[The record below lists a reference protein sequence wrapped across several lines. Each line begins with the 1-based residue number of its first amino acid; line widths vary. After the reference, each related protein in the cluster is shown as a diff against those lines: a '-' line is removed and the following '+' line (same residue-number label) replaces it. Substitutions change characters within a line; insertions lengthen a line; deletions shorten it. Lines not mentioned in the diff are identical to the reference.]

1 MDICIV
7 AEGCYPY
14 VVGGVSGWIN
24 SMIRSFPKI
33 NFIILAVV
41 PDRDMR
47 GKFVYELPENVTAV
61 YETYLSDFDW
71 EGGKKKGKRTRL
83 GKKEY
88 LALRSILLNEDVDWD
103 TVFDMFQ
110 KETFSIDDLL
120 MGADFLRIVQEC
132 YKYRYPQ
139 IVFSDFLWTM
149 RSIFLPLFLILK
161 TPLPKA
167 DIYHCVAT
175 GYAGVL
181 GSMAKHFYRSAL
193 VISEH
198 GIYTREREEEL
209 LKASWVAGIYKN
221 IWIDQFHKM
230 SMLAYTRAD
239 TVTSLYSHARELQ
252 IGLGCP
258 EEKLRVT
265 PNGIDMDRFKDMPGK
280 TAEDEQY
287 VNIGAVLRVAPIKDV
302 KTMIRAFAFA
312 KEKLPSL
319 KLWVMGPTDE
329 DEEYA
334 KECFEL
340 VDALKV
346 EDVIFTG
353 RVNVTEYL
361 GRMDFT
367 LLTSISEGQPLTIL
381 EGFAAHK
388 PVVCTDVGCC
398 RELIY
403 GGDDFGTAG
412 ILCHIMNTAE
422 LAAAMVEMGK
432 SPRLRQE
439 MGENGYKRVAASYQ
453 IQQMINTYKE
463 IYEEIGWSY
472 GKLLPVEELDADYG
486 AVAGG
491 GYHEDWEYDA
501 DYAAITDD
509 SYQGEIE
516 DMGEGEVEDLDKI
529 EVEDM
534 DNMEFE
540 DLNQIEIE
548 DLDTTETWSAEEG
561 EYDAD
566 YAAVTAQRH

>member
-209 LKASWVAGIYKN
+209 LKASWVAGVYKN
-221 IWIDQFHKM
+221 IWIDQFRKM

-239 TVTSLYSHARELQ
+239 KVTSLYSHARELQ

-258 EEKLRVT
+258 EEKLQVT
-265 PNGIDMDRFKDMPGK
+265 PNGIDMDRFKNLSGK
-280 TAEDEQY
+280 MAEDEQY
-287 VNIGAVLRVAPIKDV
+287 INIGAVLRVAPIKDV

-319 KLWVMGPTDE
+319 KLWIMGPTDE

-403 GGDDFGTAG
+403 GEDDFGTAG

-432 SPRLRQE
+432 SPRIREE

-453 IQQMINTYKE
+453 IQQMVDTYKE
-463 IYEEIGWSY
+463 IYEQIGWSY
-472 GKLLPVEELDADYG
+472 GKLLPVEELDAEYG
-486 AVAGG
+486 AAAE

-501 DYAAITDD
+501 DYAAIPED
-509 SYQGEIE
+509 SYQS
-516 DMGEGEVEDLDKI
+516 EVEDLDAGEIEEVDKI
-529 EVEDM
+529 EFD
-534 DNMEFE
+534 
-540 DLNQIEIE
+540 DLDKIEIE
-548 DLDTTETWSAEEG
+548 DLDENEAWTAEEG
-561 EYDAD
+561 EYDSD
-566 YAAVTAQRH
+566 YADMTAE

>member
-24 SMIRSFPKI
+24 SMIRSFPNI

-83 GKKEY
+83 GRKEY
-88 LALRSILLNEDVDWD
+88 LALRSVLLNEDVDWD

-110 KETFSIDDLL
+110 KAAFSIDDLL

-193 VISEH
+193 VVSEH

-221 IWIDQFHKM
+221 IWIDQFRKM

-239 TVTSLYSHARELQ
+239 RVTSLYSHARELQ

-258 EEKLRVT
+258 EEKLQVT
-265 PNGIDMDRFKDMPGK
+265 PNGIDMERFQNLSGK
-280 TAEDEQY
+280 TAEDEPY
-287 VNIGAVLRVAPIKDV
+287 INIGAVLRVAPIKDV

-319 KLWVMGPTDE
+319 KLWIMGPTDE

-367 LLTSISEGQPLTIL
+367 ILTSISEGQPLTIL

-403 GGDDFGTAG
+403 GEDGFGTAG

-422 LAAAMVEMGK
+422 LAAAMVELGK
-432 SPRLRQE
+432 SPLMRQE
-439 MGENGYKRVAASYQ
+439 MGENGYKRVKASYQ
-453 IQQMINTYKE
+453 IQQMVNTYKE
-463 IYEEIGWSY
+463 IYEQIGWGY
-472 GKLLPVEELDADYG
+472 GKLLPVEEIDADYA
-486 AVAGG
+486 AVTTEQ
-491 GYHEDWEYDA
+491 YHEPWEYDA
-501 DYAAITDD
+501 DYEAITEESYKDD
-509 SYQGEIE
+509 I
-516 DMGEGEVEDLDKI
+516 I
-529 EVEDM
+529 
-534 DNMEFE
+534 
-540 DLNQIEIE
+540 DLNE
-548 DLDTTETWSAEEG
+548 AEAWAADVE

-566 YAAVTAQRH
+566 YAAVTAEHH

>member
-24 SMIRSFPKI
+24 SMIRSFPNI

-88 LALRSILLNEDVDWD
+88 LALRSILLNQDVDWD

-181 GSMAKHFYRSAL
+181 GSMAKHFHRSAL

-198 GIYTREREEEL
+198 GIYTREREEEI

-221 IWIDQFHKM
+221 IWIDQFRKM

-265 PNGIDMDRFKDMPGK
+265 PNGIDMDRFKDLPGK
-280 TAEDEQY
+280 KAEDEQY

-312 KEKLPSL
+312 KEKLPNL
-319 KLWVMGPTDE
+319 RLWIMGPTDE

-353 RVNVTEYL
+353 RINVTEYL

-403 GGDDFGTAG
+403 GEDDFGTAG

-432 SPRLRQE
+432 STHLRQE
-439 MGENGYKRVAASYQ
+439 MGDNGYKRVAASYQ
-453 IQQMINTYKE
+453 IQQMIDTYKE
-463 IYEEIGWSY
+463 IYEQIGWSY
-472 GKLLPVEELDADYG
+472 GKLLPVEELDADYA
-486 AVAGG
+486 AVTAERYQG
-491 GYHEDWEYDA
+491 EWEYDA
-501 DYAAITDD
+501 DYMTAMTEP
-509 SYQGEIE
+509 YQNEIE
-516 DMGEGEVEDLDKI
+516 DMDAIEIIDLD
-529 EVEDM
+529 ESEM
-534 DNMEFE
+534 
-540 DLNQIEIE
+540 
-548 DLDTTETWSAEEG
+548 WSAEEDEYENEMWDAEED

-566 YAAVTAQRH
+566 YAAVTAERH

>member
-1 MDICIV
+1 MDICII

-24 SMIRSFPKI
+24 SMIQSFPKV
-33 NFIILAVV
+33 NFIILTVV

-47 GKFVYELPENVTAV
+47 GKFVYELPANVTAV
-61 YETYLSDFDW
+61 YEAYLSDFDW

-83 GKKEY
+83 NKKEY
-88 LALRSILLNEDVDWD
+88 LALRSILMNQEVDWD

-110 KETFSIDDLL
+110 KKKFSIDDLL

-209 LKASWVAGIYKN
+209 LKAEWVAGMYKN
-221 IWIDQFHKM
+221 IWIDQFRKM

-239 TVTSLYSHARELQ
+239 MVTCLYSHAKELQ

-258 EEKLRVT
+258 EEKILIT
-265 PNGIDMDRFKDMPGK
+265 PNGIDIDRFKNLPGK
-280 TAEDEQY
+280 TAEDESY
-287 VNIGAVLRVAPIKDV
+287 INIGAVLRVAPIKDV

-312 KEKLPSL
+312 KEKLSNL
-319 KLWVMGPTDE
+319 KLWIMGPTDE

-346 EDVIFTG
+346 EDVVFTG

-403 GGDDFGTAG
+403 GEDGYGTAG

-422 LAAAMVEMGK
+422 LASAMVDMGK
-432 SPRLRQE
+432 SSRLRQE
-439 MGENGYKRVAASYQ
+439 MGENGYKRVAAGYQ
-453 IQQMINTYKE
+453 IHQMVDAYRE
-463 IYEEIGWSY
+463 IYEQIGWNY
-472 GKLLPVEELDADYG
+472 GKVLPLDETDADY
-486 AVAGG
+486 
-491 GYHEDWEYDA
+491 E
-501 DYAAITDD
+501 
-509 SYQGEIE
+509 
-516 DMGEGEVEDLDKI
+516 
-529 EVEDM
+529 
-534 DNMEFE
+534 
-540 DLNQIEIE
+540 
-548 DLDTTETWSAEEG
+548 
-561 EYDAD
+561 
-566 YAAVTAQRH
+566 AVTAERRRVKT

>member
-1 MDICIV
+1 MDICII

-24 SMIRSFPKI
+24 SMIRSFPKV
-33 NFIILAVV
+33 NFIVLAVV
-41 PDRDMR
+41 SDRDMR

-71 EGGKKKGKRTRL
+71 EGGRKKGKRTRL

-88 LALRSILLNEDVDWD
+88 LALRSILMNQEVDWD
-103 TVFDMFQ
+103 TVFEMFQ
-110 KETFSIDDLL
+110 KKKFSIDDLL

-132 YKYRYPQ
+132 YKFRYPQ

-209 LKASWVAGIYKN
+209 LKAEWVAGMYKS
-221 IWIDQFHKM
+221 IWIDQFRKM
-230 SMLAYTRAD
+230 STLAYTRAD
-239 TVTSLYSHARELQ
+239 MVTSLYSHARELQ

-258 EEKLRVT
+258 EEKILIT
-265 PNGIDMDRFKDMPGK
+265 PNGIDMDRFKDLPGK

-312 KEKLPSL
+312 KEKLPNL
-319 KLWVMGPTDE
+319 KLWIMGPTDE

-346 EDVIFTG
+346 EDIIFTG

-398 RELIY
+398 RELVY
-403 GGDDFGTAG
+403 GEDGNGTAG

-422 LAAAMVEMGK
+422 LASAMVDMGK
-432 SPRLRQE
+432 SSRLRQE
-439 MGENGYKRVAASYQ
+439 MGENGYKRVAAGYQ
-453 IQQMINTYKE
+453 IHQMVDAYRD
-463 IYEEIGWSY
+463 IYEQIGWSY
-472 GKLLPVEELDADYG
+472 GKVLPLDETDADY
-486 AVAGG
+486 
-491 GYHEDWEYDA
+491 E
-501 DYAAITDD
+501 
-509 SYQGEIE
+509 
-516 DMGEGEVEDLDKI
+516 
-529 EVEDM
+529 
-534 DNMEFE
+534 
-540 DLNQIEIE
+540 
-548 DLDTTETWSAEEG
+548 
-561 EYDAD
+561 
-566 YAAVTAQRH
+566 AVTAERRKKKTDKE